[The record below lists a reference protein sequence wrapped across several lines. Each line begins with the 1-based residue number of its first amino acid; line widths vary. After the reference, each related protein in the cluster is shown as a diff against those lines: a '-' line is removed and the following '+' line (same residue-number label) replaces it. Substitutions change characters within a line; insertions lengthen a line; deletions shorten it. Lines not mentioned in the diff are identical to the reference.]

1 MKTQSIADEGPGELL
16 TPPQAAARTGIKEAT
31 LANMRCRG
39 DGPRFHKV
47 SKFVRY
53 DSAEL
58 DRWMRS
64 RTYQST
70 AQVSA
75 DAQAS

>member
-1 MKTQSIADEGPGELL
+1 MDTHDMARGGPGELL
-16 TPPQAAARTGIKEAT
+16 TPAQAAARIGIKEAT

-58 DRWMRS
+58 DRWVRS

-75 DAQAS
+75 DAQRA